1 MLKNDVVELTFYDD
15 TGSIELEDDDSL
27 MSFQFMLK
35 LARDDSVKLKLKVGR
50 IYTDSTRIRIFN
62 GQFIRPL

>member
-62 GQFIRPL
+62 GQFMRPL